1 MKSSGKRAP
10 QCISARSSKRAKVLI
25 EFSTVT
31 DTKTRAS
38 DSKPKEESI
47 GKRTSTIHQRR
58 KERKRGERL
67 AKQDVTKEGGRIVC
81 KDEDDSFWEAEEVVG
96 RRVRRGKVEYLI
108 RWKGF
113 PESENSWEPCSN
125 LCDTMMAEAKRFATQ
140 QKLLKRQQK
149 EDERR
154 LGLVPVKMEDTYDEV
169 KEEQANSHD
178 SDDERKPSADESL
191 SNEEELLGP
200 CNGEEQIKMRQVV
213 RINVNDDDAGERV
226 KVARENGIPVV
237 LVGHAGWANF
247 AKRWLVQETP
257 SAEGNKEE
265 GLSDGDALLDL
276 SRQPQLDVSQMIK
289 DIGDEDVP
297 VVKLNY
303 DESNPVQGIIKV
315 EKFLQTCWPNTSRA
329 TGPKVPKIYLHQWQ
343 FPLSKT
349 ARWKLCHQ
357 NNPLPDG
364 ILGEDLLK
372 YWIDESDSVLQYL
385 FMGAEGTMS
394 KLHRDDGGLDILIAP
409 IVGKKECVLVHRS
422 DGGSCLYHLEAKLDS
437 VDLQSYPLM
446 PLAKI
451 WRTAIEP
458 GEILLMPHGTYHQ
471 CRNLT
476 PCLSYSRFHLDTVN
490 ILAFLQSMIN
500 GDAKEL
506 AHEEVIWNSTSELI
520 KNVDA
525 FTDKV
530 QHHVKS
536 SDTRANVPLD
546 PSTIKFVKT
555 LRTLRQICCEIARRK
570 NVQITVKGQSSAISA
585 GQDDNTANDMGRA
598 ASRNSTTYTFESW
611 DKITKDVDMCLH
623 EFRHRLM
630 PKIPR
635 FRPRRIKD
643 PKSVPL
649 RLNVSDQ
656 YPAVIRDSED
666 EDSTPV
672 VVFGNDLEKQ
682 FFNLPNVQAHERDSS
697 LSGDVELNKGD
708 CVTIQLLGKSIKGRI
723 FDIKPEMN
731 AALLSYEEYPEIY
744 DEYQPYD
751 SLRVPVS
758 GEAADEIRPNDVKPG
773 LVVVNRWGSLG
784 EVSAASTYRNDVMIS

>member
-1 MKSSGKRAP
+1 MK
-10 QCISARSSKRAKVLI
+10 
-25 EFSTVT
+25 
-31 DTKTRAS
+31 
-38 DSKPKEESI
+38 
-47 GKRTSTIHQRR
+47 
-58 KERKRGERL
+58 
-67 AKQDVTKEGGRIVC
+67 
-81 KDEDDSFWEAEEVVG
+81 
-96 RRVRRGKVEYLI
+96 
-108 RWKGF
+108 
-113 PESENSWEPCSN
+113 
-125 LCDTMMAEAKRFATQ
+125 
-140 QKLLKRQQK
+140 
-149 EDERR
+149 
-154 LGLVPVKMEDTYDEV
+154 DTYDEAN
-169 KEEQANSHD
+169 EEQAKSQD
-178 SDDERKPSADESL
+178 FDDDRKPSADESR
-191 SNEEELLGP
+191 SKEEELP
-200 CNGEEQIKMRQVV
+200 RPWKDEEEIRDEEPIEMHQVV
-213 RINVNDDDAGERV
+213 RINVNDEDAGERV
-226 KVARENGIPVV
+226 TNARENGIPVV
-237 LVGHAGWANF
+237 LVGHVGWANF

-265 GLSDGDALLDL
+265 GISDEEALLDL
-276 SRQPQLDVSQMIK
+276 DLSQPHKLDVSRMIE

-297 VVKLNY
+297 VVRPNY
-303 DESNPVQGIIKV
+303 NEESPIQGNIKID
-315 EKFLQTCWPNTSRA
+315 KFLRTCWPDTSRA
-329 TGPKVPKIYLHQWQ
+329 TAAPRANATVPKLYLHQWQ
-343 FPLSKT
+343 FPLSDT
-349 ARWKLCHQ
+349 AGRKLCHK
-357 NNPLPDG
+357 NKPLPDG

-372 YWIDESDSVLQYL
+372 YWLDLPQCKSDSALQYL
-385 FMGAEGTMS
+385 FMGMEGTMS

-451 WRTAIEP
+451 WRTTIEP

-536 SDTRANVPLD
+536 PDTRVNVPLD
-546 PSTIKFVKT
+546 PNTIKFVKT
-555 LRTLRQICCEIARRK
+555 LRTLRQICCEITRRK
-570 NVQITVKGQSSAISA
+570 NVQITVKGQSSAIPA

-635 FRPRRIKD
+635 FRPRRMKD
-643 PKSVPL
+643 PKNVPL

-672 VVFGNDLEKQ
+672 AVYGNDLEKQ

-784 EVSAASTYRNDVMIS
+784 EVSAASTYRNDVLIS